1 MDIQTKSLQK
11 PVPMNIDAEQ
21 AVLGAILLD
30 NTALFEALEYLEGED
45 FYRPS
50 HRLIFEAMYRLI
62 TGQKQCDLLTLKDEL
77 DKQTQTARVGGPAYL
92 AALID
97 QVPTAA
103 NISTHAKIV
112 HEKATSRRLLNVSLN
127 IASRC
132 YDDQEAP
139 NDLLEDATQQMFAI
153 ASLRQGQS
161 AQSVGHLMPELETY
175 LQKRAASPG
184 AIFGLPTGLHDLD
197 QMTTGFEPSDLITI
211 AAWPGEGKTAF
222 ALEIALHNSVL
233 RNVPGLYM
241 SLEMSSTQ
249 LLLRLACMYGK
260 LNTHEV
266 RLGQISSHIWEEI
279 TRIEELMAKSPLF
292 IDETPGLTAMEIRLR
307 ARKAKVEHDIRYI
320 IIDHI
325 GLVSAKNSSDLR
337 ANIVA
342 ENSRQMKALA
352 KELNVPVISLCQLRK
367 KSQDR
372 NEGRPQTSDLKDSGG
387 PVEDSDIILLPYR
400 PEQHGIEECEGMAE
414 IIIGKQRN
422 GPLGSVKLAFLKESA
437 RFVSLARHYQ
447 QQEERIF

>member
-1 MDIQTKSLQK
+1 
-11 PVPMNIDAEQ
+11 
-21 AVLGAILLD
+21 
-30 NTALFEALEYLEGED
+30 
-45 FYRPS
+45 
-50 HRLIFEAMYRLI
+50 
-62 TGQKQCDLLTLKDEL
+62 
-77 DKQTQTARVGGPAYL
+77 
-92 AALID
+92 
-97 QVPTAA
+97 
-103 NISTHAKIV
+103 
-112 HEKATSRRLLNVSLN
+112 
-127 IASRC
+127 
-132 YDDQEAP
+132 
-139 NDLLEDATQQMFAI
+139 
-153 ASLRQGQS
+153 
-161 AQSVGHLMPELETY
+161 
-175 LQKRAASPG
+175 
-184 AIFGLPTGLHDLD
+184 
-197 QMTTGFEPSDLITI
+197 
-211 AAWPGEGKTAF
+211 
-222 ALEIALHNSVL
+222 
-233 RNVPGLYM
+233 M

-260 LNTHEV
+260 LNTHDI
-266 RLGQISSHIWEEI
+266 RLGYVTSQEWDEI
-279 TRIEELMAKSPLF
+279 TRIQEIFAKSPLF
-292 IDETPGLTAMEIRLR
+292 IDETPGLTAMEMRLR